1 MNERKPSKRQM
12 RALGAHPDMM
22 SKALPSSADPNQ
34 MNFGLVPDIP
44 TPKIPEPLVYYGP
57 EKPHLQR
64 WFKKG
69 TKLYSLDFPVPR
81 TAQEARDRL
90 AGTLNEAAPLDIDM
104 ENLVWSKK
112 LGAWREQP
120 KLRHKTRMLGAFVIV
135 DIASTGAK
143 GEPIITRRFASLN
156 DLQKTEDNPLARFK
170 MATQK

>member
-1 MNERKPSKRQM
+1 MNERKPSKREI

-22 SKALPSSADPNQ
+22 SEPSPALKDPNR

-44 TPKIPEPLVYYGP
+44 VSKIPEPLVYYGP

-81 TAQEARDRL
+81 TTQEARDRL
-90 AGTLNEAAPLDIDM
+90 ADELNEVMPLDIDM

-120 KLRHKTRMLGAFVIV
+120 KLRHKAKLFGAFVIV
-135 DIASTGAK
+135 DIISADAK
-143 GEPIITRRFASLN
+143 GKQIITKRFVSLN
-156 DLQKTEDNPLARFK
+156 DLQKPENNPLARFK

>member
-12 RALGAHPDMM
+12 RALGAHPDML
-22 SKALPSSADPNQ
+22 SKPSPALGDPNQ
-34 MNFGLVPDIP
+34 MNFGLVADAPIR
-44 TPKIPEPLVYYGP
+44 TPEPLVYYGP

-64 WFKKG
+64 WFKRG

-90 AGTLNEAAPLDIDM
+90 ADELNEAMSLAIDM
-104 ENLVWSKK
+104 ENLIWSKK

-120 KLRHKTRMLGAFVIV
+120 KLRHKTKLFGAFVIV
-135 DIASTGAK
+135 DITSADVK
-143 GEPIITRRFASLN
+143 GKQIITRRFASLN

-170 MATQK
+170 MVTQK